1 MHLQRT
7 RPCHVQILSSF
18 SSFTSI
24 KFYSFS
30 QHIISRYIIIII
42 IIINFKCYVYN
53 GYLTDSYIIGTCTPM
68 CAPMQKLV
76 FILLIIS
83 LILVL
88 TIQCVSIWALHLK
101 VTVKQTT
108 TCKCNT
114 FNSGTEDRRALQ
126 FVCHPR
132 HDIIVSECMG
142 LREKEVC
149 SGMLEVK

>member
-1 MHLQRT
+1 MCVCSGQRKCT
-7 RPCHVQILSSF
+7 YKEHVRVMSRLLSSF

-42 IIINFKCYVYN
+42 IIIIINFKCFVYN
-53 GYLTDSYIIGTCTPM
+53 GYLTDSYIIGTCIPM

-88 TIQCVSIWALHLK
+88 TI
-101 VTVKQTT
+101 
-108 TCKCNT
+108 
-114 FNSGTEDRRALQ
+114 
-126 FVCHPR
+126 
-132 HDIIVSECMG
+132 
-142 LREKEVC
+142 
-149 SGMLEVK
+149 